1 MSYLLDT
8 CALIFMVF
16 APEKLSELAVQAIQ
30 GDNALYVSIVSFW
43 EIMIKQQIGKLDI
56 DATSAEE
63 LRQIC
68 DDMGIKII
76 QTEIEDIDRIRQL
89 PLIKQHGDPFD
100 RLIICQAQQRHWPV
114 ITSDGKFRLYNVRVV
129 W

>member
-30 GDNALYVSIVSFW
+30 GDNALHVSIVSFW